1 MHNPIK
7 SSITIKHINALEFMI
22 PLRNAWTRLYHSA
35 GCSSP
40 TMTFSWIHSFLE
52 NPPDHVKSWKILLA
66 HENDELVGVLPVIE
80 TSSKPGLETP
90 FDWHT
95 ISVDFL
101 LKSGREFEIIEVMVE
116 HLSSIYPR
124 WSHLILRRIP
134 ESSPV
139 VAAAT
144 ARPSCWRRFLEYNG
158 RGSYLEIQ
166 NNFESFYSGL
176 SKNFRK
182 NLKKSIRHMESLGS
196 VSLKVIKGRE
206 ITEHDIDRFLKLES
220 SGWKGQSGSAIGK
233 SSRLIAFYK
242 SLCLRLADDNILEW
256 HFLQTDT
263 DLLAAQMAFRIGNRL
278 TINKIAYNESFSHY
292 SPGNYLFLKTV
303 ENTYNTGDIREIDCL
318 TDMSWHR
325 NWELDRRNYFDIHI
339 FPDTL
344 SSFILGVFPLKM
356 KTILKKTRMAR
367 AFRDNLGFLRFR
379 Q

>member
-1 MHNPIK
+1 MV
-7 SSITIKHINALEFMI
+7 
-22 PLRNAWTRLYHSA
+22 PLNNAWNRLYHSA
-35 GCSSP
+35 GCQSP
-40 TMTFSWIHSFLE
+40 TMTFSWIRSFLE
-52 NPPDHVKSWKILLA
+52 NPPDSVKSWKILLA
-66 HENDELVGVLPVIE
+66 YEDDELVGILPVIE
-80 TSSKPGLETP
+80 FSSKPLLETP

-101 LKSGREFEIIEVMVE
+101 LKPGQELEIIGVMVE

-139 VAAAT
+139 VAAAKP
-144 ARPSCWRRFLEYNG
+144 RPSCLRGLLEYNG
-158 RGSYLEIQ
+158 RGSYLKIQ

-176 SKNFRK
+176 GKNFRK
-182 NLKKSIRHMESLGS
+182 NLKKSVRNIESLGS

-206 ITEHDIDRFLKLES
+206 ITEHDIDKFLKLES

-233 SSRLIAFYK
+233 SSRLTAFYK
-242 SLCLRLADDNILEW
+242 ALCRRLADDNILEW

-263 DLLAAQMAFRIGNRL
+263 DLMAAQMAFRIGDRL

-303 ENTYNTGDIREIDCL
+303 EIACKAGDIKEIDCL

-325 NWELDRRNYFDIHI
+325 NWGLDQRNYFDVHI
-339 FPDTL
+339 FPNGL
-344 SSFILGVFPLKM
+344 SSLLSGILPLKIKSM
-356 KTILKKTRMAR
+356 LKKVR
-367 AFRDNLGFLRFR
+367 AFRTVRDNFGFLRFR
-379 Q
+379 H